1 MQSVGVTWEMGRDPD
16 ASILQSLGGTVCR
29 PPCCSTRNGHIVYK
43 HLGALQAG
51 DLDEAA
57 AITRVHHVIDV
68 DLALAFT
75 TGMVATVNPCG
86 FAMLPAYLS
95 FFIGI
100 EDRNEDDPR
109 ASVWRALV
117 VGLAVTLGF
126 AATFAVVGLLVSRV
140 TRSVYD
146 VAPWISLVIG
156 FALVGLRHRLA
167 GRFRVQRPDAA
178 ARQGR
183 AHPRPRFDGAVR
195 RVVRGRVD
203 RL

>member
-1 MQSVGVTWEMGRDPD
+1 MRTARS
-16 ASILQSLGGTVCR
+16 
-29 PPCCSTRNGHIVYK
+29 STSTSARSK
-43 HLGALQAG
+43 DD
-51 DLDEAA
+51 DLDKQLRQHGF
-57 AITRVHHVIDV
+57 IDVIDV

-126 AATFAVVGLLVSRV
+126 AATFAVVGLFVSRV

-156 FALVGLRHRLA
+156 ARTRRLRHRVARRL
-167 GRFRVQRPDAA
+167 RVRRSDAA

-183 AHPRPRFDGAVR
+183 THPRTRVDGVVR
-195 RVVRGRVD
+195 RVVCRRVD